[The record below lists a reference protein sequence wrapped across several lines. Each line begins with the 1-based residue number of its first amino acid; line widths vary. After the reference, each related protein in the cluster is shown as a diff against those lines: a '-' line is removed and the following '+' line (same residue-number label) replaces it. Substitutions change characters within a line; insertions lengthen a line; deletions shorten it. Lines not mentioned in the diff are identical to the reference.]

1 MDLERAVVGAKNRWH
16 RWAGGGIVPKLSE
29 SAGKPMCFRHDN
41 AVLKNFRT
49 LVRPAEGTVC
59 SAIGAFTLV
68 ELLVVI
74 AIIAILAALLLPA
87 LSQAKIRAQNI
98 ACINNLKELESCL
111 HLYTADNADF
121 FVPNDSIAIGTGG
134 TNNTFTAGITSY
146 SWLPDTDA
154 ATELDPV
161 AIRKGLLFQYNRA
174 LGVYHCPADQS
185 TLRTE
190 GGQALP
196 QLRWRSYNLSQSVNG
211 YPQGDVDMQSHVDY
225 YNYIP
230 CYSKYSGVVRPG
242 PASLF
247 TFIDENADS
256 IQDAEFGAPPVGGV
270 WSSDEWWD
278 MPSDR
283 HMQGANLALADGHVE
298 HWKWVVPKVATEF
311 PQYVPDAEMPDLERV
326 QGAML
331 QYDY

>member
-1 MDLERAVVGAKNRWH
+1 
-16 RWAGGGIVPKLSE
+16 
-29 SAGKPMCFRHDN
+29 MCSRHHN
-41 AVLKNFRT
+41 AVPLNSRT
-49 LVRPAEGTVC
+49 LARPAARTVWA
-59 SAIGAFTLV
+59 SGRAFTLV

-74 AIIAILAALLLPA
+74 AIIGILAAMLLPA

-98 ACINNLKELESCL
+98 ACINNLKELETCL

-134 TNNTFTAGITSY
+134 TNNTFSAGITSY

-154 ATELDPV
+154 TTEIDPV
-161 AIRKGLLFQYNRA
+161 AIRIGLLFQYNRS
-174 LGVYHCPADQS
+174 LGIYHCPADQS
-185 TLRTE
+185 TLQTPD
-190 GGQALP
+190 GQPLS

-211 YPQGDVDMQSHVDY
+211 YPMGDVDVQDNVDY

-230 CYSKYSGVVRPG
+230 CYAKYSGVVRPG

-247 TFIDENADS
+247 TFIDENAGT

-270 WSSDEWWD
+270 WPSDEWWD

-283 HMQGANLALADGHVE
+283 HMQGANVALADGHVE
-298 HWKWVVPKVATEF
+298 HWKWVTPKVATEF
-311 PQYVPDAEMPDLERV
+311 PQEVPDAETPDLQRV

-331 QYDY
+331 QYDN